1 MGGEP
6 RLTLLQRLQ
15 LLAGFESHGFAR
27 RDGHFSA
34 SARVTPDSRFARPD
48 IEDAEASQLDAFA
61 MGQGPLHALEDS
73 LDGHLGLCLGYP
85 RFVDHFINDIELDHV
100 SPRFYIALNAIGMLR
115 DAGLD

>member
-27 RDGHFSA
+27 RNRYLSA
-34 SARVTPDSRFARPD
+34 GARVTSDSGLARPH

-73 LDGHLGLCLGYP
+73 LDGHLGLSLGYP
-85 RFVDHFINDIELDHV
+85 RFIDYFINDIELDHV
-100 SPRFYIALNAIGMLR
+100 SPSILYQR
-115 DAGLD
+115 